1 MLIDL
6 YLKVLGE
13 SNTECSEFAHVW
25 SMVSAVGALLER
37 RVKLP
42 FGDNYVVPNQ
52 YVMLVGPPGA
62 RKSTAIKQVMRLM
75 EEAGYTKFA
84 ADKATVQSLWRDLA
98 GLDEFGNPKGTTD
111 LAGIDLDDLL
121 GAKEYTPLFIC
132 RDEMADF
139 LGDANLEFVRNLGTM
154 WDIDRPYDYRVKGA
168 APVVIPTPTINL
180 LGGTTPSQYH
190 KMFPPEMEGQG
201 FLSRLIRVA
210 VRETGRRIPDPP
222 KMNPELLAQIVSVM
236 ERLQV
241 LSGEAK
247 LSSEANELRKQ
258 QYISWKG
265 LRDKRFV
272 TYETRRYTH
281 LMKLCII
288 KAACSLRLNIEEEDF
303 RWANA
308 FLSYTEFHMGATQG
322 FYGKGDSGDVAG
334 ILLAILE
341 KADRPLILPELYKP
355 VAMHMKG
362 MAELHQLLD
371 SMMKADMV
379 QTVKVKNGNDMFS
392 GFMLKRPPLR
402 ETEDEFTDYTLLR
415 GIIPIEELM

>member
-1 MLIDL
+1 
-6 YLKVLGE
+6 
-13 SNTECSEFAHVW
+13 
-25 SMVSAVGALLER
+25 
-37 RVKLP
+37 
-42 FGDNYVVPNQ
+42 
-52 YVMLVGPPGA
+52 
-62 RKSTAIKQVMRLM
+62 M

-222 KMNPELLAQIVSVM
+222 KMNPELRAQIVSVM

-247 LSSEANELRKQ
+247 LSPEANELRKQ
-258 QYISWKG
+258 QYIS
-265 LRDKRFV
+265 
-272 TYETRRYTH
+272 
-281 LMKLCII
+281 I
-288 KAACSLRLNIEEEDF
+288 
-303 RWANA
+303 
-308 FLSYTEFHMGATQG
+308 
-322 FYGKGDSGDVAG
+322 
-334 ILLAILE
+334 
-341 KADRPLILPELYKP
+341 
-355 VAMHMKG
+355 
-362 MAELHQLLD
+362 
-371 SMMKADMV
+371 
-379 QTVKVKNGNDMFS
+379 KNGKTK
-392 GFMLKRPPLR
+392 GFN
-402 ETEDEFTDYTLLR
+402 TDTFGFEKTLLLHKKPHQKSAIVL
-415 GIIPIEELM
+415 GNGGAAKAVQFVLKKNNIPFITVSRTTEINYQNLTENQVLENHHHLQ